1 MIKINL
7 LPLDKRKTERTPLKG
22 VGLMIA
28 DAAIAAVVIILIVI
42 HVIWN
47 SQLTTDIEAKKKTIA
62 SLANDVKE
70 HDKLVAEVRQLTN
83 EKNDLDKVVAT
94 RPFFWSEVIDGIW
107 DVVAK
112 HKRVWLD
119 DIQQADGKMMDSKL
133 KALDPNT
140 PISGSRHG
148 VLLKCHVGGVDVRAL
163 TAFRRELREHPTLSR
178 YFPVVNFDVSYR
190 KADQK
195 EFAEKFSLDFEVF
208 LANTGQTSE
217 NTSPAT
223 AVRRAP

>member
-28 DAAIAAVVIILIVI
+28 DAAILGVVVILVVI
-42 HVIWN
+42 HIIWN
-47 SQLTTDIEAKKKTIA
+47 GNLKAQIEANKKTID
-62 SLANDVKE
+62 SLAADVKE

-83 EKNDLDKVVAT
+83 EKNDLDKVTAA
-94 RPFFWSEVIDGIW
+94 RPFIWSEVIDGIW
-107 DVVAK
+107 DCVAK

-133 KALDPNT
+133 KALDSNT
-140 PISGSRHG
+140 PITGSKHG

-163 TAFRRELREHPTLSR
+163 TAFRRELREHHTLSR

-208 LANTGQTSE
+208 LVNTGQTTE

-223 AVRRAP
+223 AGRRAP

>member
-47 SQLTTDIEAKKKTIA
+47 SQLTTDIETKKKTIA

-119 DIQQADGKMMDSKL
+119 DIQQADGKMMEQKL
-133 KALDPNT
+133 KALDANT
-140 PISGSRHG
+140 PVTNAKHG
-148 VLLKCHVGGVDVRAL
+148 ILLKCHVGGLDVRAM
-163 TAFRRELREHPTLSR
+163 TNFRRELREHPTLSR
-178 YFPVVNFDVSYR
+178 YFPVVNFDTSHR
-190 KADQK
+190 QMDQK

-208 LANTGQTSE
+208 MVNTGQTTE
-217 NTSPAT
+217 NTSAPA
-223 AVRRAP
+223 AGGRAQ

>member
-28 DAAIAAVVIILIVI
+28 DAAIGAVVVILIVI
-42 HVIWN
+42 HIIWN
-47 SQLTTDIEAKKKTIA
+47 GNLAAEIEAKKKTVA

-70 HDKLVAEVRQLTN
+70 HDKLVAEVTQKKN
-83 EKNDLDKVVAT
+83 EMNDLDKVTAA
-94 RPFFWSEVIDGIW
+94 RPFIWSEVIDGIW
-107 DVVAK
+107 DAVAK

-133 KALDPNT
+133 KTLDPNT
-140 PISGSRHG
+140 PITGSRHG
-148 VLLKCHVGGVDVRAL
+148 VLLKCHVGGIDVRAL
-163 TAFRRELREHPTLSR
+163 TAFRRELREHPTLAR
-178 YFPVVNFDVSYR
+178 YFPVVNFDISYR

-195 EFAEKFSLDFEVF
+195 EFAEKYSLDFEVF
-208 LANTGQTSE
+208 LVNTGQTSE

-223 AVRRAP
+223 AGRRAP